1 MVLLIIVMSNVLV
14 LLIGGNSEMKKF
26 NRHIFSLLIA
36 FATLGVIASGSVYAG
51 SRGGVP
57 GYMTD
62 SEGNILVNSEGD
74 CVHTGSWIP
83 EMATIVGC
91 DGVTVDKSVELIVG
105 QPSGLL
111 TNVTIPA
118 ASMFAFN
125 SADLTDEGKAAIDSY
140 RDQLRLELSKAYA
153 VVILGFTD
161 NSGDPD
167 YNVDLSERRANAVRD
182 YLISTG
188 VNPDLLRTVGLGDMY
203 PIASNDT
210 AEGRAMNRRVQVEVI
225 AEARALDMLRFP
237 SAILFQRR
245 SADITKAGEQSLV
258 NDVKDSIAVLKRAT
272 YIEVVGHTDDVGD
285 DAYNLNLSRMR
296 AEVVKSFLVKLGL
309 NPHKIVAVGAGE
321 DYPIADNNT
330 PEGRAENRRVEILVL
345 GRIR

>member
-1 MVLLIIVMSNVLV
+1 MKCF
-14 LLIGGNSEMKKF
+14 NSSLF
-26 NRHIFSLLIA
+26 NLFITI
-36 FATLGVIASGSVYAG
+36 ATLGVIASGSVYAE

-62 SEGNILVNSEGD
+62 SDGNILFDSAGN
-74 CVHTGSWIP
+74 CVHTGSWTP
-83 EMATIVGC
+83 EMATVVGC
-91 DGVTVDKSVELIVG
+91 DGVTVKKTVEVIIG

-111 TNVTIPA
+111 ANVSIPA

-140 RDQLRLELSKAYA
+140 RDELRPELSKAYA
-153 VVILGFTD
+153 VIILGFTD
-161 NSGDPD
+161 NTGDPN
-167 YNVDLSERRANAVRD
+167 YNIDLSERRANAVRD
-182 YLISTG
+182 YLVSTG
-188 VNPDLLRTVGLGDMY
+188 VNPDLLRTVGLGEMY

-210 AEGRAMNRRVQVEVI
+210 AEGKAMNRRVEVEVI

-237 SAILFQRR
+237 NAILFQRR
-245 SADITKAGEQSLV
+245 SADITQAGKISLLK
-258 NDVKDSIAVLKRAT
+258 DVKASIDLLKRAT

-285 DAYNLNLSRMR
+285 DAYNMNLSKMR
-296 AEVVKSFLVKLGL
+296 AKTVKSYLVELGV
-309 NPHKIVAVGAGE
+309 NPHKIVAVGAGKH
-321 DYPIADNNT
+321 YPIADNNT